1 VSLLLLQKLKPPQS
15 TGTGTDITDKHTL
28 LATWEKWLWLLLP
41 ILAVPAVWTYID
53 RGWPNS
59 ADGTL
64 HLLRLV
70 LLDHHISQ
78 GMLYPRW
85 VPELMLGNGY
95 PVFNFYAPATYYLA
109 VGIHLL
115 GPGYY
120 MALMTTFVLLI
131 MLAGF
136 GTYRLALDIFGHQAH
151 WAAFVAA
158 VAYMYAPYLLS
169 NVFIR
174 GAIAE
179 VGAQAL
185 LPWIFWSLRRLILSK
200 RPWRYILAITFSLG
214 GLAFTHNITLLFA
227 TPVLLLYALGI
238 WWHSGHSV
246 HTLWRLGIGF
256 AAAVGI
262 SAAFW
267 LPLIGERDYLAG
279 TAFDVALL
287 FLHENVWA
295 WSNFVDLHLT
305 FEYTFAPPYQ
315 LGWLQLA
322 LAVVG
327 FVLAWRRDWE
337 WLYFAGVAILLSF
350 AIGAWTLPIWLS
362 VEILQIAQF
371 PWRLLGIIS
380 LPLALFAG
388 ALVLRLPNPLLQRSA
403 AIALVVATILVQR
416 PQLNWLEIL
425 PSDSNAVRLSSISQ
439 FEMET
444 GSLGTSSAQEFV
456 PRWVQNTA
464 MYVPSTEDTTPIQE
478 IEISVHT
485 ANAFEV
491 SASVTSQS
499 DSFLRFATFYF
510 PGWEVRIDGTPQEI
524 YPSTNLGLLTVD
536 LPAGEHEV
544 ELVWRGTTLQQWAGT
559 ISLVTVLGLALFC
572 WGIGQRR
579 WAIAPALLG
588 GIALAATLY
597 TPEPSILQAA
607 PPGMEG
613 GGVALVGYTASQ
625 EERFLSIRPYWHV
638 HTTPDP
644 EFRLRWQLQDANG
657 TVVAALDTRPRYN
670 GMQASNWPAGT
681 LVDDAYEVALPP
693 DLPAGQYQLALQ
705 LDSGAPNAPSPAVLG
720 AVTLDA
726 TPPAVTE
733 TPAHGLRISFGDILS
748 LAGYNVA
755 HQDQEVIT
763 DARHPM
769 IVTPG
774 EWVSYTLFWQ
784 PLTLVPTNY
793 HGFIH
798 LVDIH
803 GIPLAQKDQI
813 AGSLLRPPLL
823 WDLYNLQEDRYSLL
837 IPEDAAGGLYWPR
850 FGLYDFATLERLPA
864 YDADGNLLPNGP
876 ELPPIKVVNKRSSPE
891 PARPLALE
899 VGSIAT
905 LLGYDLDL
913 PDTPLRP
920 GDSFTLTLT
929 YKANTVTETGYTQF
943 VHLYS
948 PQLGMAAQTDSPPA
962 GGGNPTW
969 AWVPGETIVEAINLT
984 VQPDTPAG
992 EYELLVGLYDPAN
1005 GERLPLTQADGAP
1018 LPNGQVALEKLNIVS
1033 AEE

>member
-1 VSLLLLQKLKPPQS
+1 MQTFSEQVQNRS
-15 TGTGTDITDKHTL
+15 TAGAIRNRVARWAARSSAFADR
-28 LATWEKWLWLLLP
+28 LWLILP
-41 ILAVPAVWTYID
+41 ILVLPAMWPYIS

-70 LLDHHISQ
+70 LLDHHISE
-78 GMLYPRW
+78 GFLYPRW

-95 PVFNFYAPATYYLA
+95 PVFNFYAPATYYVA
-109 VGIHLL
+109 EIMNLL
-115 GPGYY
+115 GMGYY
-120 MALMTTFVLLI
+120 VALMVSFALFVGV
-131 MLAGF
+131 AGI
-136 GTYRLALDIFGHQAH
+136 GAYWLALDLFGRKQHG
-151 WAAFVAA
+151 AAFVAG

-185 LPWIFWSLRRLILSK
+185 LPWIFWSIRRLILGEK
-200 RPWRYILAITFSLG
+200 PWQYLLAVGLSLG
-214 GLAFTHNITLLFA
+214 GLALTHNITLLFA
-227 TPVLLLYALGI
+227 TPVLLLYALVI
-238 WWHSGHSV
+238 WWQSGRTVS
-246 HTLWRLGIGF
+246 TLVRTGIGF
-256 AAAVGI
+256 AAAMGI
-262 SAAFW
+262 SAVFW
-267 LPLIGERDYLAG
+267 LPLIGERSHLAD
-279 TAFDVALL
+279 TAYEVSIL
-287 FLHENVWA
+287 FLPENVWT
-295 WSNFVDLHLT
+295 WSNFVDLHLF
-305 FEYTFAPPYQ
+305 FEYTFSPPYQ
-315 LGWLQLA
+315 LGWLQLGLA
-322 LAVVG
+322 LAG
-327 FVLAWRRDWE
+327 FVLVRRLTRE
-337 WLYFAGVAILLSF
+337 WIFFGVVVLVLSL
-350 AIGAWTLPIWLS
+350 AIGEWTLPIWFS

-371 PWRLLGIIS
+371 PWRLLGIVS
-380 LPLALFAG
+380 LPLALFAA
-388 ALVLRLPNPLLQRSA
+388 ALVTRLSTPRLHATGVL
-403 AIALVVATILVQR
+403 ILMLVIVLGQR
-416 PQLNWLEIL
+416 PQLDWIDIL
-425 PSDSNAVRLSSISQ
+425 PSDSDAVRLSSVAQ
-439 FEMET
+439 FELET

-456 PRWVQNTA
+456 PRWVESFYYT
-464 MYVPSTEDTTPIQE
+464 PSPTDLPPAQGVNVT
-478 IEISVHT
+478 VHT
-485 ANAFEV
+485 ADAFEV

-510 PGWEVRIDGTPQEI
+510 PGWEVRIDGTPQES

-588 GIALAATLY
+588 SIALAATLY
-597 TPEPSILQAA
+597 TPAPSTLQAA
-607 PPGMEG
+607 PPGIEG

-625 EERFLSIRPYWHV
+625 EDRFLSIRPYWHV

-644 EFRLRWQLQDANG
+644 EFWLRWQLQDANG

-681 LVDDAYEVALPP
+681 LVDDAYEVTLPP

-705 LDSGAPNAPSPAVLG
+705 LDSGDTNAPAPAVLG
-720 AVTLDA
+720 AVTLAA
-726 TPPAVTE
+726 TPPPAVTE

-803 GIPLAQKDQI
+803 GRPLAQKDQL

-823 WDLYNLQEDRYSLL
+823 WDPYNVQADRYSLL

-850 FGLYDFATLERLPA
+850 FGLYDFATLERLAA
-864 YDADGNLLPNGP
+864 YDTDGNLLPNGP

-913 PDTPLRP
+913 PEAALRP

-929 YKANTVTETGYTQF
+929 YRANAITEIGYTQF
-943 VHLYS
+943 IHLYN
-948 PQLGMAAQTDSPPA
+948 PQLGMAAQTDRPPA

-984 VQPDTPAG
+984 VQPDTPPG

-1005 GERLPLTQADGAP
+1005 GQRLPLTQADGAP
-1018 LPNGQVALEKLNIVS
+1018 LPNGQVALEKLNIIS
-1033 AEE
+1033 AE